1 MARAKHYDVV
11 IIGGAVMGSAVAH
24 FLTSDPAFD
33 GSILVIERDPSYERC
48 STGRSWGGVRQQ
60 FSTAENIRMSLFGV
74 EFVRTAAERLA
85 VDGEAPDVGFR
96 EAGYLYL
103 ASTNGRAVLE
113 KNTALQ
119 GELGASTVLLESER
133 VAQRFPWLN
142 VEDIAAA
149 TFGESGEGWVDAYA
163 LMRAFRRKAQA
174 DGALYLS
181 DEVIGFERSGPK
193 LTGVKLAGGESVGAG
208 YIVNAAGPHAGALA
222 RLADIELPVTPRK
235 RMTYV
240 FDCRSELPPLPLT
253 IDTTGVAFRPEGP
266 NYIAIVSPPADRDP
280 VCPDLDEDYTLF
292 EEIIWPALAHRVP
305 AFEAIKPVGAWAG
318 HYDYN
323 GFDQNAILGPHPEIG
338 GLLFCNGFSGH
349 GLQQSPA
356 AGRAIAEL
364 IVHGAYRSLDLSRF
378 SYDRLAQDRP
388 LFESNVV

>member
-1 MARAKHYDVV
+1 MMLAKHYDVV
-11 IIGGAVMGSAVAH
+11 IIGGAVMGSAVAY

-33 GSILVIERDPSYERC
+33 GSVLVVERDPSYERC

-60 FSTAENIRMSLFGV
+60 FSTPENIRMSLFGV

-85 VDGEAPDVGFR
+85 VEDEAPDIGFR

-103 ASTNGRAVLE
+103 ASTGGRAVLE

-119 GELGASTVLLESER
+119 GELGAATALLDGETLAR
-133 VAQRFPWLN
+133 RFPWLN
-142 VEDIAAA
+142 VEGIAAA

-163 LMRAFRRKAQA
+163 LMQAFRRKAQTL
-174 DGALYLS
+174 GAVYVT
-181 DEVIGFERSGPK
+181 DEAVGFRRSGAR
-193 LTGVKLAGGESVGAG
+193 LSAVELAESGPIEAG
-208 YIVNAAGPHAGALA
+208 CIVNAAGPHAGALA
-222 RLADIELPVTPRK
+222 RLADIDLPVTPRK

-240 FDCRSELPPLPLT
+240 FDCRAELPPLPLT
-253 IDTTGVAFRPEGP
+253 IDTTGVAFRPEGA
-266 NYIAIVSPPADRDP
+266 NYIAIVSPPAERDP
-280 VCPDLDEDYTLF
+280 VCQDLEEDHALF
-292 EEIIWPALAHRVP
+292 EEIICPALAHRVP

-323 GFDQNAILGPHPEIG
+323 SFDQNAILGPHPEVE

-364 IVHGAYRSLDLSRF
+364 IVHGEYRSLDLSRF
-378 SYDRLAQDRP
+378 SYDRLAEGRP

>member
-24 FLTSDPAFD
+24 FLTSDPTFD

-119 GELGASTVLLESER
+119 GELGASTVLLESET

-364 IVHGAYRSLDLSRF
+364 IVHGEYRSLDLSRF

>member
-24 FLTSDPAFD
+24 FLTSDPTFD

-119 GELGASTVLLESER
+119 GELGASTVLLESET

>member
-24 FLTSDPAFD
+24 FLTSDPTFD

-364 IVHGAYRSLDLSRF
+364 IVHGEYRSLDLSRF

>member
-119 GELGASTVLLESER
+119 GELGASTVLLESET

>member
-1 MARAKHYDVV
+1 
-11 IIGGAVMGSAVAH
+11 MGSAVAH
-24 FLTSDPAFD
+24 FLTSDPTFD

-119 GELGASTVLLESER
+119 GELGATTVLLESER

>member
-1 MARAKHYDVV
+1 MTPAKHYDVV

-24 FLTSDPAFD
+24 FLTSDPDFD
-33 GSILVIERDPSYERC
+33 GSVLVVERDPSYERC

-60 FSTAENIRMSLFGV
+60 FSTPENIRMSLFGV
-74 EFVRTAAERLA
+74 DFVRNVAGHLA
-85 VDGEAPDVGFR
+85 VDGEIPNVGFR

-103 ASTNGRAVLE
+103 ASEAGRAVLE
-113 KNTALQ
+113 ENTALQ
-119 GELGASTVLLESER
+119 AELGAATVLLDPT
-133 VAQRFPWLN
+133 AIADRFPWLN
-142 VEDIAAA
+142 VEGVAAA

-163 LMRAFRRKAQA
+163 LMQAFRRKAQA
-174 DGALYLS
+174 EGAVYRH
-181 DEVIGFERSGPK
+181 DEAVGFERSGSR
-193 LTGVKLAGGESVGAG
+193 LTGVKLASGESMSAG

-222 RLADIELPVTPRK
+222 RLADIDLPVTPRK

-240 FDCRSELPPLPLT
+240 FDCRAELPPLPLT
-253 IDTTGVAFRPEGP
+253 IDTTGVAFRPEGA
-266 NYIAIVSPPADRDP
+266 NYIAIVSPPAERDP
-280 VCPDLDEDYTLF
+280 VCQDLDEDHALF

-323 GFDQNAILGPHPEIG
+323 GFDQNAILGPHPEVE

-364 IVHGAYRSLDLSRF
+364 IVHGEYRSLDLSRF
-378 SYDRLAQDRP
+378 SYDRLTENRP

>member
-1 MARAKHYDVV
+1 MTPAKYYDVI

-24 FLTSDPAFD
+24 FLTSDSAFN
-33 GSILVIERDPSYERC
+33 GSVLVIERDPSYEHC

-60 FSTAENIRMSLFGV
+60 FSTRENILMSLFGV
-74 EFVRTAAERLA
+74 EFVRAAAERLA

-103 ASTNGRAVLE
+103 ASTEGRPVLE

-119 GELGASTVLLESER
+119 GELGASTVLLDNDA

-142 VEDIAAA
+142 VEDVAAA

-163 LMRAFRRKAQA
+163 LMQAFRRKAQG

-181 DEVIGFERSGPK
+181 DEVVGFERSGPK
-193 LTGVKLAGGESVGAG
+193 LTGVKLAGGESVDAG
-208 YIVNAAGPHAGALA
+208 CIVNAAGPHAGALA
-222 RLADIELPVTPRK
+222 RLANIDLPVTPRK

-266 NYIAIVSPPADRDP
+266 NYIAIVSPPAERDP
-280 VCPDLDEDYTLF
+280 VCHDLEEDHTLF
-292 EEIIWPALAHRVP
+292 EETIWPALAHRVP
-305 AFEAIKPVGAWAG
+305 VFEAIKPVGAWAG

-323 GFDQNAILGPHPEIG
+323 GFDQNAILGPHPEVE

-364 IVHGAYRSLDLSRF
+364 IVHGEYRSLDLSRF
-378 SYDRLAQDRP
+378 SYDRLAEGRP

>member
-24 FLTSDPAFD
+24 FLTSDPTFD

-240 FDCRSELPPLPLT
+240 FDCRGELPPLPLT

-364 IVHGAYRSLDLSRF
+364 IVHGEYRSLDLSRF

>member
-24 FLTSDPAFD
+24 FLTSDPTFD

-119 GELGASTVLLESER
+119 GELGASTVLLESET

-240 FDCRSELPPLPLT
+240 FDCRGELPPLPLT